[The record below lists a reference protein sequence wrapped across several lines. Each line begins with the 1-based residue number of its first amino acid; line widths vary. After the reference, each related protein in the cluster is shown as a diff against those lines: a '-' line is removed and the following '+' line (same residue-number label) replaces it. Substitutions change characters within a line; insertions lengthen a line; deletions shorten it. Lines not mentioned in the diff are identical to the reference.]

1 MLDKI
6 VNSKP
11 IESLT
16 NFFSEIIGKPM
27 IDGVGVLYTDAIRLK
42 RIDNILKLEKKYK
55 LRKSKNTEPTSLNFG
70 YKLLDKAS
78 IEEDDYI
85 LDKWV
90 DLLANATDK
99 NFKYKVRRIFIDIL
113 EKLEPYDVKKF
124 DEMNKLCLGSPN
136 RYNSVIKMMNQNP
149 KKDPETLNV
158 LLSLGLITYGVTVNH
173 GIKMGGLPATT
184 FHGLDSFTITDLG
197 RSFYDSVNR

>member
-16 NFFSEIIGKPM
+16 NFFQEIIGKPM

-42 RIDNILKLEKKYK
+42 RIDNILKIEKKYK

-78 IEEDDYI
+78 I
-85 LDKWV
+85 
-90 DLLANATDK
+90 
-99 NFKYKVRRIFIDIL
+99 
-113 EKLEPYDVKKF
+113 
-124 DEMNKLCLGSPN
+124 
-136 RYNSVIKMMNQNP
+136 
-149 KKDPETLNV
+149 
-158 LLSLGLITYGVTVNH
+158 
-173 GIKMGGLPATT
+173 
-184 FHGLDSFTITDLG
+184 
-197 RSFYDSVNR
+197 

>member
-78 IEEDDYI
+78 M
-85 LDKWV
+85 
-90 DLLANATDK
+90 
-99 NFKYKVRRIFIDIL
+99 
-113 EKLEPYDVKKF
+113 KK
-124 DEMNKLCLGSPN
+124 M
-136 RYNSVIKMMNQNP
+136 
-149 KKDPETLNV
+149 
-158 LLSLGLITYGVTVNH
+158 
-173 GIKMGGLPATT
+173 TT
-184 FHGLDSFTITDLG
+184 F
-197 RSFYDSVNR
+197 

>member
-27 IDGVGVLYTDAIRLK
+27 IDGVGVLYTDAIHLK

-70 YKLLDKAS
+70 YKLLYKAS
-78 IEEDDYI
+78 IEEYDYI
-85 LDKWV
+85 IDKWAGYQQQ
-90 DLLANATDK
+90 L
-99 NFKYKVRRIFIDIL
+99 F
-113 EKLEPYDVKKF
+113 
-124 DEMNKLCLGSPN
+124 
-136 RYNSVIKMMNQNP
+136 
-149 KKDPETLNV
+149 
-158 LLSLGLITYGVTVNH
+158 TV
-173 GIKMGGLPATT
+173 
-184 FHGLDSFTITDLG
+184 
-197 RSFYDSVNR
+197 